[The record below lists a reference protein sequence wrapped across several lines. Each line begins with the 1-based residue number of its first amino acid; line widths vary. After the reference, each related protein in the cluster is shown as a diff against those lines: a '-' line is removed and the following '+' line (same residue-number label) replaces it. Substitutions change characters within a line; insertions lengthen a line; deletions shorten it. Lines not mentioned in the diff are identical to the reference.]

1 MIHLA
6 QPHECHILIL
16 RLFETGGPLKDRGW
30 ILMTVWSSSAR
41 RAGQSDR
48 GDVRT
53 ILAWSCRSQKDY
65 SGGAPGVGAPR
76 EVIMNQ
82 SVRPDPLL
90 DGVRV
95 LVVDDHAVVREVITE
110 LLEDFGARVIAVPGV
125 PEALESLERERPNVV
140 LSDIEMPGEDGYALI
155 RKVRALPPD
164 RGGQTPAAALTG
176 LSTPADRA
184 RALQAGFQDHV
195 AKPVDARQLVRI
207 VTTLAAKG

>member
-1 MIHLA
+1 
-6 QPHECHILIL
+6 
-16 RLFETGGPLKDRGW
+16 
-30 ILMTVWSSSAR
+30 
-41 RAGQSDR
+41 
-48 GDVRT
+48 
-53 ILAWSCRSQKDY
+53 
-65 SGGAPGVGAPR
+65 
-76 EVIMNQ
+76 MNQ
-82 SVRPDPLL
+82 SVRPDSFL

-125 PEALESLERERPNVV
+125 PEALESLERERPNVL
-140 LSDIEMPGEDGYALI
+140 LSDIEMPGENGYALI

-184 RALQAGFQDHV
+184 LALQAGFQDHV
-195 AKPVDARQLVRI
+195 VKPVDARRLVRI